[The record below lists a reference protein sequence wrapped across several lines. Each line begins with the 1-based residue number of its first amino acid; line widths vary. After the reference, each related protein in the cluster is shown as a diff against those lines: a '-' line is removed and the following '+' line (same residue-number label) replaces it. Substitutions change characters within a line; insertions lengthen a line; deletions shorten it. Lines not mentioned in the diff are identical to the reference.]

1 MTTLGVNALSR
12 QPGIFH
18 YEQSSALKQWLLD
31 QQYREVHP
39 YTQAA
44 PGGWAWTDLPGG
56 VPDAD
61 DTPGALLALL
71 ALGPVD
77 ARVRH
82 AGELGTRW
90 LLGLQNSDGGIPTF
104 CRGWG
109 TLPFDRSGEDLTAH
123 ALRAW
128 SAWLPQWK
136 GQLRLQVTR
145 AIAKGIAFLE
155 ARQRSD
161 GTWVP
166 LWFGN
171 EHSPSEENPT
181 WGTSRVL
188 LALREMQHC
197 GFAVAPTAIAKG
209 CEALTAMQ
217 QPEGGWS
224 GSGARG
230 LPCSLEETGMAVE
243 ALAGTARTGAVD
255 RGTRWLVERVE
266 RGEWKVAAPVGF
278 YFAKLWYFER
288 LYPQLATV
296 AGLGAAVKHLLPD
309 AE

>member
-1 MTTLGVNALSR
+1 
-12 QPGIFH
+12 
-18 YEQSSALKQWLLD
+18 
-31 QQYREVHP
+31 
-39 YTQAA
+39 
-44 PGGWAWTDLPGG
+44 
-56 VPDAD
+56 
-61 DTPGALLALL
+61 LL

-77 ARVRH
+77 TRTRS

-128 SAWLPQWK
+128 SAWLPQWS
-136 GQLRLQVTR
+136 GALRTDVTR
-145 AIAKGIAFLE
+145 AIARGIAFLE
-155 ARQRSD
+155 ARQRPD
-161 GTWVP
+161 GSWVP

-188 LALREMQHC
+188 LALREMQHR
-197 GFAVAPTAIAKG
+197 GFAVSADALARG
-209 CEALTAMQ
+209 CAALAAMQ

-230 LPCSLEETGMAVE
+230 LPCSVEETGMALE
-243 ALAGTARTGAVD
+243 ALAGTERTGAVD
-255 RGTRWLVERVE
+255 RGTRWLVEAVE
-266 RGEWKVAAPVGF
+266 RGEWKRTAPVGF

-296 AGLGAAVKHLLPD
+296 AGLGAAVQHLPPD
-309 AE
+309 PQ